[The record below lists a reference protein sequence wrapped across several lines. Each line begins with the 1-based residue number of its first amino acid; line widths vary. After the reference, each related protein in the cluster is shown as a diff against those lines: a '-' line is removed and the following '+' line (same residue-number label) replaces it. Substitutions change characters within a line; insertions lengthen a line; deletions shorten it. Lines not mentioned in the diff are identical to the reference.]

1 MFFEW
6 FCLFHFF
13 AACLSVGLQGT
24 LFFSI
29 CCIDYCID
37 LCRRECMWMRHH
49 FPNGRKKQPHVR
61 QRLVRQISMWSRA
74 AKAYCIRFA
83 CLFFQTFWLSF
94 PNGRKIVPGN
104 ELFKLKARQSE
115 NICDEIGGFFQTSRK
130 QSRHGIPQNGILM
143 RLYWSFI
150 FRQVGKYSRKAWL
163 KTDRRNRRCTYLF
176 HEFST
181 FECKSLHP
189 ACPRPVELKTSES
202 YVYLLLTNGFSSSC
216 STLCSTHSL

>member
-1 MFFEW
+1 MIQGSCHVFRMMLSFY
-6 FCLFHFF
+6 FF
-13 AACLSVGLQGT
+13 AACLSVGLHGT

-94 PNGRKIVPGN
+94 PNGQKIALGN
-104 ELFKLKARQSE
+104 VLFKLKAHQSE
-115 NICDEIGGFFQTSRK
+115 NICDEIGGFFRTSGK

-143 RLYWSFI
+143 RLYW
-150 FRQVGKYSRKAWL
+150 L
-163 KTDRRNRRCTYLF
+163 KTGRRNRHCTYLF

-202 YVYLLLTNGFSSSC
+202 YVCLPLTDGFSSSR